1 MLKYILKRLLML
13 LPVLLGISLL
23 IFAIMS
29 LTPGDP
35 ARLVLG
41 SYATEEDL
49 VEWREERGLND
60 PFFQRYF
67 DYIFNAVRGEFGTSY
82 VTNNNVFEELAYRI
96 PTTLGLTAGAMLL
109 MILIGVPVGIISAVK
124 QYKAIDYISMV
135 LALILTSIPAF
146 WLGLMLMLKFSLQ
159 LDWLPATGSDTWKH
173 FILPS
178 ITLSAALMA
187 SLLRMTRSNMLE
199 VIRQDYIRTAR
210 SKGANE
216 RTIIFKHALRNA
228 LLPVITII
236 GLNFGTMMGGAL
248 ITETVFGIA
257 GVGTL

>member
-67 DYIFNAVRGEFGTSY
+67 DYIFNAVRGEFGT
-82 VTNNNVFEELAYRI
+82 
-96 PTTLGLTAGAMLL
+96 
-109 MILIGVPVGIISAVK
+109 
-124 QYKAIDYISMV
+124 
-135 LALILTSIPAF
+135 
-146 WLGLMLMLKFSLQ
+146 
-159 LDWLPATGSDTWKH
+159 
-173 FILPS
+173 
-178 ITLSAALMA
+178 
-187 SLLRMTRSNMLE
+187 
-199 VIRQDYIRTAR
+199 
-210 SKGANE
+210 
-216 RTIIFKHALRNA
+216 
-228 LLPVITII
+228 
-236 GLNFGTMMGGAL
+236 
-248 ITETVFGIA
+248 
-257 GVGTL
+257 